1 MELKRVRQETII
13 GISVALFIILII
25 SFKAW
30 IAKLARFKMDESA
43 IINSFIEQEL
53 ANPSLTTKDISG
65 ATKLSET
72 RVKAV
77 CDKSEKIGLISED
90 EDYWQLLSKDINENH
105 K

>member
-1 MELKRVRQETII
+1 MELEQVQQETII

-25 SFKAW
+25 SVKAW

-53 ANPSLTTKDISG
+53 ANSSLTTKGISIS
-65 ATKLSET
+65 TRLSET
-72 RVKAV
+72 RVKEV
-77 CDKSEKIGLISED
+77 CDMSEKISLSSED